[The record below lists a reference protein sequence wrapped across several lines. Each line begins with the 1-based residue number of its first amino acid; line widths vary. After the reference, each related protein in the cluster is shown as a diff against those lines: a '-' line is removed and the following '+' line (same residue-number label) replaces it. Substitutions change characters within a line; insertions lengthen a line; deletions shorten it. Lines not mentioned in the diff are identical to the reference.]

1 MPLKVIEV
9 QPRGQ
14 AAKAGIGCG
23 DTILSINAM
32 PINDFFDLE
41 YYGNDYQLD
50 IQLLGANGTPRSVT
64 VLRQPNKPLGIEPEA
79 HRVSPCVNNCV
90 FCFIDQLPQGLRST
104 LYKKDDDYLFSYV
117 FGNYITLNNLRPS
130 QLKRIANQHIS
141 PLYVSV
147 HSTDPWLREKMMRYK
162 HDFDILNTLR
172 SLGDKGISFHF
183 QIVCLPQYNCGDQLR
198 QTIRDLT
205 DNRMHTLS
213 VGVVPVGITG
223 FRDQLTPLQA
233 FTPELAAATIDL
245 IDALRQDKPIVQA
258 ADELYVQ
265 AARPVPEAEYYGEF
279 PQLENGIGMLRLSQM
294 NYRRRRRALAKE
306 LEKAPAPY
314 VMLTSRLAKS
324 TLEGMAEDLNN
335 RLEKSSVRVKA
346 IDNRFLG
353 GHISVSGLMTA
364 SDILSQLEAGE
375 KEGVIIP
382 SNIFNHDG
390 LTLDD
395 VSQIELRDRL
405 GGPLLVV
412 DQYFEDWEWI

>member
-1 MPLKVIEV
+1 MPLKVVEV
-9 QPRGQ
+9 QPRSQ

-50 IQLLGANGTPRSVT
+50 IQLQGSNGTPRSVT
-64 VLRQPNKPLGIEPEA
+64 VFRQPNKSLGIEPEP

-90 FCFIDQLPQGLRST
+90 FCFIDQLPQGLRPT
-104 LYKKDDDYLFSYV
+104 LYKKDDDYLFSYI

-130 QLKRIANQHIS
+130 QLKRIASQHIS

-147 HSTDPWLREKMMRYK
+147 HSTNPDLREKMMRYK
-162 HDFDILNTLR
+162 QDFDILDTLR
-172 SLGDKGISFHF
+172 SLADKGISFHF

-198 QTIRDLT
+198 QTIRDLI
-205 DNRMHTLS
+205 DDRMHTLS

-223 FRDQLTPLQA
+223 FRDQLTPLQP

-245 IDALRQDKPIVQA
+245 IDELRQDKTIVQA

-265 AARPVPEAEYYGEF
+265 AARPVPEADYYGEF

-314 VMLTSRLAKS
+314 LMLTSRLAKS

-346 IDNRFLG
+346 IGNRFLG
-353 GHISVSGLMTA
+353 GHISVSGLFTA
-364 SDILSQLEAGE
+364 SDILSQHEAD
-375 KEGVIIP
+375 KTEGIIIP

-390 LTLDD
+390 LTLDG

-405 GGPLLVV
+405 GRPLLVV
-412 DQYFEDWEWI
+412 DQYLEDWEWI